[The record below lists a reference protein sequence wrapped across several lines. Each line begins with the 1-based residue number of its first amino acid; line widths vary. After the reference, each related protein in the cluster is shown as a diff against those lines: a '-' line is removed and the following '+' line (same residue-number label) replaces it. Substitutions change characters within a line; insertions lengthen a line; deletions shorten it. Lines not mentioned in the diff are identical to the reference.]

1 MMCRFQ
7 MSLEIRYQLFFS
19 NQNVLIFF
27 LPGWDIILPAAL
39 NRVFISQPN
48 KMRPLKLLSFFHTH
62 FVSSSLY
69 ETFESS
75 LSSPHLPF
83 FFHDKVKNTSLKYI
97 HVQIP

>member
-27 LPGWDIILPAAL
+27 LPGWDIILPADL
-39 NRVFISQPN
+39 NPMFISQPN
-48 KMRPLKLLSFFHTH
+48 KMRPLKILWFFCTH
-62 FVSSSLY
+62 FLSSSLY
-69 ETFESS
+69 EIFESS
-75 LSSPHLPF
+75 LFPLF
-83 FFHDKVKNTSLKYI
+83 FVCDKVKNRSLKYI